1 VCVEKFIPDG
11 CKSLTFFPPKKNCH
25 KKSFGR
31 KNVRDFFTNFKIKN
45 IFKILEN
52 IFLDFSFSKKQ

>member
-1 VCVEKFIPDG
+1 VWTKLYRIVKNA
-11 CKSLTFFPPKKNCH
+11 KNFFLPKKIVTKKVLAE
-25 KKSFGR
+25 KKSEI
-31 KNVRDFFTNFKIKN
+31 FFTNFKIKN

>member
-1 VCVEKFIPDG
+1 VCVEEIFEKQEFFE
-11 CKSLTFFPPKKNCH
+11 KSFSAKKNCH
-25 KKSFGR
+25 KKSFAE
-31 KNVRDFFTNFKIKN
+31 KKVRDFFTNFKIKN